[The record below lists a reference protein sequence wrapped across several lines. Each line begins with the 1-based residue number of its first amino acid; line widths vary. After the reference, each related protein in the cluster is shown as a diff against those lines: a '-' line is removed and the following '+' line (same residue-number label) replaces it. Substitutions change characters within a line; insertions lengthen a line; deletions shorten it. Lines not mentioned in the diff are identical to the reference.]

1 MLHMRACTVWS
12 ALRNAQVLCRHS
24 KAKLAACE
32 QVDCKTAASWL
43 MSIASANFR
52 QEKNPNTS
60 AAALQAQ
67 EALVVLLRS
76 QRTVAELLITEQC
89 FALPAEQQA
98 EQPHN
103 KKITLD
109 AQTID
114 RSSALL
120 KSSADR

>member
-1 MLHMRACTVWS
+1 
-12 ALRNAQVLCRHS
+12 
-24 KAKLAACE
+24 
-32 QVDCKTAASWL
+32 
-43 MSIASANFR
+43 MSIASADLR
-52 QEKNPNTS
+52 HEKNPDTS

-76 QRTVAELLITEQC
+76 QRTVGELLNTEQC
-89 FALPAEQQA
+89 FALPAQQQA

-103 KKITLD
+103 KEFTLD

-114 RSSALL
+114 CSSALV